1 MPVRYYPTS
10 RIIANQLTRGA
21 QLSKNG
27 IPYVGLYYKTFD
39 NKFYSGPNPVVGPNE
54 LLDDINSNIGL
65 SGNDINRVIN
75 SENPKSH
82 NNFTLS
88 NLQQSRVPKS
98 ITSYFPKPIKTDYDL
113 GYINRYFVKKKND
126 NGYITEI
133 SPSVFTS
140 IVNGDPGYDT
150 NMLQTQVI
158 AWKLT
163 GPLRSIRI
171 SQYDTKA
178 GIYDTNERLVKAA
191 NPNFFGLIEY
201 IGGQYDKF
209 GIPT

>member
-1 MPVRYYPTS
+1 MPTRYYPTS
-10 RIIANQLTRGA
+10 RIVANQITKGN

-39 NKFYSGPNPVVGPNE
+39 NKFYSGPNPIVGPNE
-54 LLDDINSNIGL
+54 LLEDVNSPNKSTSDYIQRAINSQ
-65 SGNDINRVIN
+65 
-75 SENPKSH
+75 NPKSH
-82 NNFTLS
+82 NS
-88 NLQQSRVPKS
+88 QQLLNERDNRAPKA
-98 ITSYFPKPIKTDYDL
+98 ITSYFPKPLKTDYDL
-113 GYINRYFVKKKND
+113 GYINRYFVKKKNEK
-126 NGYITEI
+126 GYITEI
-133 SPSVFTS
+133 SPMVFTD
-140 IVNGDPGYDT
+140 IVNGNPGYDT
-150 NMLQTQVI
+150 EMLQTQVI

-163 GPLRSIRI
+163 GPFRSIRI

-191 NPNFFGLIEY
+191 NPNFFGIIEY